1 MWFDLLDPEL
11 EDKFARDAKAFSEQI
26 IAQNDA
32 IEWVVVDE
40 IQKIPSLLDQVHP
53 LIESTNIKFALTG
66 SSARKLKHGSANL
79 LAGRAFVNELFPL
92 TAKEM
97 GDAFEL
103 DRCLRFGTLPK
114 VIQLPTDL
122 EKSEFLRAYAL
133 VYLKEEIWNE
143 HLIRNL
149 DPFRRFLETAAQL
162 NSEILNY
169 TRIADDVGSDVKT
182 VQSYYE
188 ILSDTLIGFFL
199 EPYHRSI
206 RKQQRQSPKFYFFDL
221 GVRRSLARQLNQTLD
236 PSTFGY
242 GKIFEH
248 FIVAEIFRLNVYLRK
263 DWKLSYLQTK
273 DGGEIDL
280 IIETSSRKTFLV
292 EIKSSHFIDER
303 HPTHLNRFMGDFPQ
317 AEGIVL
323 SQETAPRRL
332 GDIRILPW
340 RMGLD
345 VLCEEG

>member
-1 MWFDLLDPEL
+1 MPKRPYGL
-11 EDKFARDAKAFSEQI
+11 I
-26 IAQNDA
+26 
-32 IEWVVVDE
+32 
-40 IQKIPSLLDQVHP
+40 SLIL
-53 LIESTNIKFALTG
+53 
-66 SSARKLKHGSANL
+66 SARKLKHGSANL

-103 DRCLRFGTLPK
+103 DHCLRFGTLPK
-114 VIQLPTDL
+114 VVQLPTDL

-149 DPFRRFLETAAQL
+149 DPFRRFLEIAAQL

-188 ILSDTLIGFFL
+188 ILNDTLLGFFL

-221 GVRRSLARQLNQTLD
+221 GVRRALARQLNQTLD
-236 PSTFGY
+236 ASTFGY

-248 FIVAEIFRLNVYLRK
+248 FIIAEIFRLNIYLRK

-273 DGGEIDL
+273 EGGEIDL
-280 IIETSSRKTFLV
+280 IIDTPSRNVFLV
-292 EIKSSHFIDER
+292 EIKSDRIVDER
-303 HPTHLNRFMGDFPQ
+303 HLPRLNRFIGDFP
-317 AEGIVL
+317 GCKSIVL
-323 SQETAPRRL
+323 SQEKEPRL
-332 GDIRILPW
+332 VGNIRVLPW

-345 VLCEEG
+345 ELFDVR